1 MSEKESYL
9 ERFNKF
15 YIGFVNPKF
24 VKIKKHGR
32 KFYNRITEPKI
43 VKISIYIS
51 LATFLPGILIGLVVA
66 LALGPVPYNLFMN
79 YISDLGS
86 FKFTPAPYILDL
98 TCLISAIFTLPLILN
113 LNRLYSSSMVENID
127 NSKRSRNIIKY
138 RRIFGYTGVVCLF
151 VGIFGMFFVGVFSL
165 DRSPNDIHLYFAS
178 LAFGGFAFGAFFT
191 GLAIVL
197 KRRLFPKFIGYF
209 MILAPST
216 ASILFLIAPEPLT
229 QQLLEWIMLFAALG
243 WYYVIVFITLQ
254 KLNSL
259 LFFNPS
265 FKW

>member
-1 MSEKESYL
+1 MSEKETYL
-9 ERFNKF
+9 ERFNKLCVD
-15 YIGFVNPKF
+15 FVNPKF
-24 VKIKKHGR
+24 LKIKQNGR
-32 KFYNRITEPKI
+32 KFYDKVTEPKI

-51 LATFLPGILIGLVVA
+51 LATFLPGIILGLSIA
-66 LALGPVPYNLFMN
+66 LTLGPIPYNLLMN

-86 FKFTPAPYILDL
+86 LKYTPAPFILDL
-98 TCLISAIFTLPLILN
+98 TCTISAIFIVPLLLN
-113 LNRLYSSSMVENID
+113 LNRLYSSHMVENID

-138 RRIFGYTGVVCLF
+138 RRIFGYMGVVFLF

-178 LAFGGFAFGAFFT
+178 LAFGGFALGAFFT

-197 KRRLFPKFIGYF
+197 KRTLFPKFIGYF
-209 MILAPST
+209 MILVPST
-216 ASILFLIAPEPLT
+216 ASILFLFAPEPLT

-259 LFFNPS
+259 LFFNPN

>member
-1 MSEKESYL
+1 MSERESYL
-9 ERFNKF
+9 EKFNKF
-15 YIGFVNPKF
+15 YVGFVNPKF
-24 VKIKKHGR
+24 MIIKKNGR
-32 KFYNRITEPKI
+32 RFYDKLTEPKI

-51 LATFLPGILIGLVVA
+51 LATFLPGIILGLSIA
-66 LALGPVPYNLFMN
+66 LTWGPLPYNLLMN

-86 FKFTPAPYILDL
+86 IKFTPAPFILDL
-98 TCLISAIFTLPLILN
+98 TCTISAIFIIPLILN
-113 LNRLYSSSMVENID
+113 LSRLYSSHMVENID
-127 NSKRSRNIIKY
+127 NSRRSRNLIKY
-138 RRIFGYTGVVCLF
+138 RRVFGYTGVVCLLL
-151 VGIFGMFFVGVFSL
+151 GIFGMFFVGVFSL

-197 KRRLFPKFIGYF
+197 KKKLFPKFLGYF
-209 MILAPST
+209 MIIAPST
-216 ASILFLIAPEPLT
+216 ASILFLFAPEPLT
-229 QQLLEWIMLFAALG
+229 QQFLEWIMLFAAIS

-254 KLNSL
+254 KLNTL